1 MGFLL
6 VLLVASLLAV
16 ASTGLEQRHASAAAS
31 SLGVRVALLADPGS
45 PSKKQEKG
53 FRCVRDSLKAAGV
66 ADINKASTIE
76 LNLAIAGCGGRHK
89 GAAPAE
95 PAPAVDDPR
104 NQVLCMEAALKSKG
118 IASPDNATAAQIKV
132 AAGGCSGDQAA
143 AFAVAPVVK
152 TTQQLC
158 VEAAL
163 KKDGDATPDKATAG
177 QIRAAVEGC
186 NGGKKNNNT
195 IDTFFTEH
203 PKWEA
208 KAAAQVALT
217 RSMAVDPRTLP
228 YMGSKYLSEM
238 AADKKFSE
246 PPEAVE
252 GFVPSKMEE
261 TKKGAGDADT
271 GDGWA
276 YNNGF
281 NINSVRWW
289 WGGAVG
295 GGAIGGGRRR
305 VCLFDAV

>member
-1 MGFLL
+1 MGFL

-16 ASTGLEQRHASAAAS
+16 ASTGLEQRHASAAVS
-31 SLGVRVALLADPGS
+31 SLGVRVALLADPAP
-45 PSKKQEKG
+45 PSEKQAKG

-95 PAPAVDDPR
+95 PAPVADPR
-104 NQVLCMEAALKSKG
+104 NQMLCMEAALKSKG

-152 TTQQLC
+152 TPQQLC

-208 KAAAQVALT
+208 KAAAQAALT
-217 RSMAVDPRTLP
+217 RSMAVDPRALP
-228 YMGSKYLSEM
+228 YMGSKYLAEM

-252 GFVPSKMEE
+252 GFVPSKPEE

-289 WGGAVG
+289 RGCARARG
-295 GGAIGGGRRR
+295 GG
-305 VCLFDAV
+305 